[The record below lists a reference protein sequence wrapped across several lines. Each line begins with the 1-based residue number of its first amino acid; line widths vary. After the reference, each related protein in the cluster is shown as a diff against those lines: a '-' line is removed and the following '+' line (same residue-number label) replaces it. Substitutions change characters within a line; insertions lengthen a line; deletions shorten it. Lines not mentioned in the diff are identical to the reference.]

1 MEYEKLND
9 SEKEIAL
16 VAMNVSEI
24 YPRYLVA
31 CHACANAAIRG
42 TLTTEK
48 AIRNLLPVVRLAIEW
63 ECGESVK
70 YYDILP
76 LASRKKVAAC
86 LYESEKNEMIHEM
99 EYHTV
104 NYLQKYT
111 FVNSR
116 IIKTPGLWTFAPGK
130 RAKFVRRWINP

>member
-76 LASRKKVAAC
+76 LASRKKVAAY

-99 EYHTV
+99 EYHTATYLQSYVFV
-104 NYLQKYT
+104 NY
-111 FVNSR
+111 VHINA
-116 IIKTPGLWTFAPGK
+116 PGMWTFAPGK
-130 RAKFVRRWINP
+130 RAKFVRRWADA

>member
-1 MEYEKLND
+1 MDCKKLND

-24 YPRYLVA
+24 YPCYLVA

-48 AIRNLLPVVRLAIEW
+48 AIKNLLPVVRLAIEW
-63 ECGESVK
+63 ECGEGVK

-76 LASRKKVAAC
+76 LASRKKVAAY
-86 LYESEKNEMIHEM
+86 LYESEKDEMIHEM
-99 EYHTV
+99 EYHTTT
-104 NYLQKYT
+104 YLQTYIFT
-111 FVNSR
+111 NYR
-116 IIKTPGLWTFAPGK
+116 HIEAPGLWVFTPGK
-130 RAKFVRRWINP
+130 RAKFMRHWVNA

>member
-16 VAMNVSEI
+16 VAMNTAEI

-31 CHACANAAIRG
+31 CHACANATIRG

-48 AIRNLLPVVRLAIEW
+48 AIRHFLPVVRLAIEW
-63 ECGESVK
+63 ECGEGVK

-76 LASRKKVAAC
+76 LSRRKKVAAY
-86 LYESEKNEMIHEM
+86 LYESEKDEMIHEM
-99 EYHTV
+99 EYHTATYLQSYVFV
-104 NYLQKYT
+104 NY
-111 FVNSR
+111 VHINA
-116 IIKTPGLWTFAPGK
+116 PGMWTFAPGK
-130 RAKFVRRWINP
+130 RAKFMRRWADA

>member
-9 SEKEIAL
+9 SEKECVL
-16 VAMNVSEI
+16 VSMHTSEI
-24 YPRYLVA
+24 YSYYLAA
-31 CHACANAAIRG
+31 CHACANAAIKG
-42 TLTTEK
+42 TLTEEK
-48 AIRNLLPVVRLAIEW
+48 AIRRFLPVARLAIEW
-63 ECGESVK
+63 ECGENVK
-70 YYDILP
+70 YYDVLP
-76 LASRKKVAAC
+76 LAGRKRVAAC
-86 LYESEKNEMIHEM
+86 LYEYEKDEMILEM
-99 EYHTV
+99 ENHTV